1 MDKEDVI
8 SGFEHGDFPCI
19 SCTMALGL
27 GQNWKCVRRVIHIG
41 QGDPSCIC
49 QMIGRC
55 GRDGRDGLAVLLVEP
70 KRKFGL
76 NTPEAIRKANKLSNN
91 TRMDSLAITP
101 VCLRIAF
108 SVDNLSVLLTPTEFV
123 VIEEVLTEIGF

>member
-1 MDKEDVI
+1 
-8 SGFEHGDFPCI
+8 
-19 SCTMALGL
+19 
-27 GQNWKCVRRVIHIG
+27 
-41 QGDPSCIC
+41 
-49 QMIGRC
+49 MIGRC

-76 NTPEAIRKANKLSNN
+76 NTPEAIRKANKLSND

-123 VIEEVLTEIGF
+123 VIEEVLTAIGF